1 MPKIQYKVDVKATME
16 AMEVGEVLTMALS
29 DTVTLE
35 GIRMTACRLRPSIYS
50 VNKCAQGAQIT
61 RKS

>member
-1 MPKIQYKVDVKATME
+1 MPKIQYKVDVRATLE
-16 AMEVGEVLTMALS
+16 AMKEGDVLLMALS
-29 DTVTLE
+29 DNVTLE
-35 GIRMTACRLRPSIYS
+35 GIRMTASRLRPRIYS